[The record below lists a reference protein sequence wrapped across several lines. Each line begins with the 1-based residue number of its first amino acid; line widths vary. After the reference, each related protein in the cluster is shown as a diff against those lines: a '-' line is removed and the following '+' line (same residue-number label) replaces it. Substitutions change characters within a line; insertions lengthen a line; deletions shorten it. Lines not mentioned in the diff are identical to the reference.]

1 MCSNNCKTV
10 LRNKNICADNYL
22 QYSLFVSCSSGK
34 RLILRVNIRNKGNLQ
49 MDEKNIKGLTL
60 PELENWVAEI
70 GESPFRAKQI
80 YRWMYQRGVRSFEEM
95 SDLSKSLR
103 NKLAQMA
110 SVSMLQI
117 DTRFRSKTDQSVKY
131 LFRLSDGNA
140 VEAVYMVEGKRITL
154 CLSTMVGCPVGCAYC
169 ATGIMGFKRNLTA
182 GEIVDQLLLIQQ
194 DQQKKATNIVF
205 MGMGEPFLNYD
216 NVIKAASILNS
227 ELGQEIAAR
236 RIIISTAG
244 IIPAIHRFADEGH
257 RFKLAISLNAS
268 TDAQRDELVPVNLKH
283 PLWELMA
290 AVKYYTDRS
299 KRRVTF
305 EYILIKDFNDTPQD
319 ARRLIKMLGQIPCK
333 LNIIPYNQNEFLLY
347 KTPSEDKLNNFLK
360 DLYQAP
366 FAVTV
371 RRSKGLDIAA
381 ACGQLYIRDKSKI

>member
-1 MCSNNCKTV
+1 
-10 LRNKNICADNYL
+10 
-22 QYSLFVSCSSGK
+22 
-34 RLILRVNIRNKGNLQ
+34 
-49 MDEKNIKGLTL
+49 MDKKNIKGLTL

-80 YRWMYQRGVRSFEEM
+80 YRWMYQRGARSFEEM
-95 SDLSKSLR
+95 SDLSKNLR
-103 NKLAQMA
+103 DKLAEMA
-110 SVSMLQI
+110 SVSTLQT
-117 DTRFRSKTDQSVKY
+117 DTRLRSKIDQSVKY

-140 VEAVYMVEGKRITL
+140 VEAVYMVEGKRLTL

-236 RIIISTAG
+236 RIIISTVG

-268 TDAQRDELVPVNLKH
+268 TDAQRNELVPVNIKH

-333 LNIIPYNQNEFLLY
+333 LNIIPYNQNEFLPY
-347 KTPSEDKLNNFLK
+347 KTPSEDKLNKFLK

-381 ACGQLYIRDKSKI
+381 ACGQLYVRDQSKI

>member
-1 MCSNNCKTV
+1 
-10 LRNKNICADNYL
+10 
-22 QYSLFVSCSSGK
+22 
-34 RLILRVNIRNKGNLQ
+34 
-49 MDEKNIKGLTL
+49 MDKKNIKGLTL

-80 YRWMYQRGVRSFEEM
+80 YRWMYQRGARSFEEM
-95 SDLSKSLR
+95 SDLSKNLR
-103 NKLAQMA
+103 NKLAEMA
-110 SVSMLQI
+110 FVSTLQI
-117 DTRFRSKTDQSVKY
+117 DTRFRSKIDQSVKY

-140 VEAVYMVEGKRITL
+140 VEAVYMVEGKRLTL

-194 DQQKKATNIVF
+194 DQQIKVTNIVF

-236 RIIISTAG
+236 RITISTVG
-244 IIPAIHRFADEGH
+244 IIPAIHRFADERH

-268 TDAQRDELVPVNLKH
+268 TDAQRNELVPVNLKH

-290 AVKYYTDRS
+290 AVKYFTDKS

-333 LNIIPYNQNEFLLY
+333 LNIIPYNQNEFLPY

-381 ACGQLYIRDKSKI
+381 ACGQLYIRDQSKA

>member
-1 MCSNNCKTV
+1 
-10 LRNKNICADNYL
+10 
-22 QYSLFVSCSSGK
+22 
-34 RLILRVNIRNKGNLQ
+34 